1 MTILVAGVGNLLR
14 ADDGFGVRVAE
25 MLQRLKLPD
34 GTKVVEVG
42 TSGMSLVHELM
53 ARYDAC
59 IVADT
64 TDRGGKPG
72 TLYVLES
79 VADSNPDN
87 QELHRELVDMHYAE
101 PSRAL
106 LLAQA
111 VGVRPAK
118 VYIVACQP
126 AELDVLSEVLSPAV
140 ELAVAEAVRII
151 EGLIAKLNSEA
162 SEPVPRSV

>member
-1 MTILVAGVGNLLR
+1 MTILVAGVGNVLR

-25 MLQRLKLPD
+25 MLQRLRLPD

-59 IVADT
+59 IIADT
-64 TDRGGKPG
+64 IDRGGKPG
-72 TLYVLES
+72 TLYVLEPAPES
-79 VADSNPDN
+79 APDN

-126 AELDVLSEVLSPAV
+126 AELEVLSEALSPPVARAV
-140 ELAVAEAVRII
+140 TEAVRII
-151 EGLIAKLNSEA
+151 EDLIAKLNSA
-162 SEPVPRSV
+162 A